1 MFCGVSIHHHMGLK
15 RSLHE
20 APMTRIAHGEHRE
33 VHMRGEHQHRWH
45 PSTKRRH
52 QGLVPSLRDR
62 HDSSA
67 LNVFFEIIVGE
78 ALHESPC
85 IGMLMVVPHPRHEE

>member
-20 APMTRIAHGEHRE
+20 APMARIAHGEHRE

-45 PSTKRRH
+45 SSTKGRH
-52 QGLVPSLRDR
+52 QGLVPSLRVC
-62 HDSSA
+62 HDPSA
-67 LNVFFEIIVGE
+67 LNGIFEIIVVE

-85 IGMLMVVPHPRHEE
+85 IGMFMVVPQPHPGE

>member
-1 MFCGVSIHHHMGLK
+1 MGLK

-20 APMTRIAHGEHRE
+20 APPTRLGHGEHRE

-52 QGLVPSLRDR
+52 QGLVPSLRFR
-62 HDSSA
+62 HNPPP
-67 LNVFFEIIVGE
+67 LNGRIGNTAGAVFTKF
-78 ALHESPC
+78 AC
-85 IGMLMVVPHPRHEE
+85 IGMLMVVPHPRHKE

>member
-20 APMTRIAHGEHRE
+20 APMTRIGHGEHRE

-45 PSTKRRH
+45 SSTKGRH
-52 QGLVPSLRDR
+52 QGLVPSLRVR
-62 HDSSA
+62 HDPSS
-67 LNVFFEIIVGE
+67 LNRFFEIINGE
-78 ALHESPC
+78 AFTEFAC
-85 IGMLMVVPHPRHEE
+85 IGMLMVVPHPRLEE

>member
-45 PSTKRRH
+45 SSTKRRH
-52 QGLVPSLRDR
+52 QGLVPSLRVR
-62 HDSSA
+62 HNPPP
-67 LNVFFEIIVGE
+67 LNGRIGNTVGAVFTEF
-78 ALHESPC
+78 AC